1 MSVLNFPGDDAYLAN
16 DGSDYAPVD
25 VEGSYM
31 FGLGVNRVCN
41 GTYRA
46 Y

>member
-25 VEGSYM
+25 VEGSYVWT
-31 FGLGVNRVCN
+31 GREQGVQWDV
-41 GTYRA
+41 
-46 Y
+46 